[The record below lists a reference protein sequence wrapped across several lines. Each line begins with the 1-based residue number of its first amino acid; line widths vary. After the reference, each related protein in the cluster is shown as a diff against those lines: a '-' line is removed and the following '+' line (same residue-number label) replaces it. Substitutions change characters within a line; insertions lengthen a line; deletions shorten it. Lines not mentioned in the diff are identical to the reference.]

1 MKESYFSD
9 QNFENKNLTQP
20 LDKGEYEN
28 CTFRNC
34 NFEYANLSG
43 FNFKTANLLAVTSA

>member
-9 QNFENKNLTQP
+9 QHFENKNLTQP

-34 NFEYANLSG
+34 NLEYANLSG
-43 FNFKTANLLAVTSA
+43 CNFNDCEFIGCTA